1 LQSILNL
8 FINQKKYFVMSLQ
21 TKYGELLSMTQ
32 AVGMNNTNVAE
43 ENGVL
48 KLSGLVAT
56 SYQKDQ
62 LWNTL
67 KDIQGATPAADVV
80 MDIQVAEQGYYT
92 KHTVQKGESLSLIA
106 KHYAG
111 DPMLYKA
118 IFEANRDQ
126 LSNPDQIE
134 VGQVL
139 TIPFLK

>member
-1 LQSILNL
+1 
-8 FINQKKYFVMSLQ
+8 MSLQ
-21 TKYGELLSMTQ
+21 TKYSDVLAMTQ
-32 AVGMNNTNVAE
+32 TVGMNNTSVAE

-48 KLSGLVAT
+48 KVAGLVAT

-67 KDIQGATPAADVV
+67 KDVPNAGAGDIVL
-80 MDIQVAEQGYYT
+80 DIQVAETGYYT

-126 LSNPDQIE
+126 LASADEIE
-134 VGQVL
+134 VGQEL

>member
-1 LQSILNL
+1 
-8 FINQKKYFVMSLQ
+8 MSLQ
-21 TKYGELLSMTQ
+21 TKYSDVLAMTQ
-32 AVGMNNTNVAE
+32 TVGMNNTNVTE

-67 KDIQGATPAADVV
+67 KDVPGGGAGDIV
-80 MDIQVAEQGYYT
+80 MDIQVAETGYYT
-92 KHTVQKGESLSLIA
+92 MHTVQKGESLSLIA

-111 DPMLYKA
+111 DPMLYKT

-126 LSNPDQIE
+126 LTSADEIE

-139 TIPFLK
+139 VIPFLK

>member
-1 LQSILNL
+1 MALQA
-8 FINQKKYFVMSLQ
+8 KYA
-21 TKYGELLSMTQ
+21 ELLNMTQ

-48 KLSGLVAT
+48 KVSGLVAT

-67 KDIQGATPAADVV
+67 KDIPGANAGGDVV
-80 MDIQVAEQGYYT
+80 LDVQVAETGYYT
-92 KHTVQKGESLSLIA
+92 MHTVQKGESLSLIA

-111 DPMLYKA
+111 DPMLYKT

>member
-1 LQSILNL
+1 
-8 FINQKKYFVMSLQ
+8 MSLQ

-32 AVGMNNTNVAE
+32 TVGMNNTNVAE

-48 KLSGLVAT
+48 KLSGLVA
-56 SYQKDQ
+56 SNYQKDQ

-67 KDIQGATPAADVV
+67 KDIQGAAPAADVV
-80 MDIQVAEQGYYT
+80 MDIQVADESCYT

-111 DPMLYKA
+111 DPMLYKT

-126 LSNPDQIE
+126 LDNPDKIE